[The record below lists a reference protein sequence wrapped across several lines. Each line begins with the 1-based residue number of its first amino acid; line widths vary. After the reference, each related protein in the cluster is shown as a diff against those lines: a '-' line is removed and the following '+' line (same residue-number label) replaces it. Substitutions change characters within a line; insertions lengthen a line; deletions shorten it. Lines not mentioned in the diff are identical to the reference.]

1 MAFLNNP
8 VLTPWDVSV
17 PICHQHGSGAQ
28 GTHLPAS
35 VLLFSAWMQLL
46 SAIHDLMDIS
56 TLKRFFLHYLAVQ
69 IPASAER
76 PATSMLWDSRL
87 SRCWPHLLR
96 QKMGTSQIP
105 GQDRGTSNY
114 PLLSWVTVLATC
126 CPLPE
131 ALWMQCLYLVW
142 KCKISSSCLFL
153 SSCLQH

>member
-1 MAFLNNP
+1 MAFLDSP
-8 VLTPWDVSV
+8 VLTPWDVSEL
-17 PICHQHGSGAQ
+17 ICHQHGSGAQ

-35 VLLFSAWMQLL
+35 VLLFSAWLQLL
-46 SAIHDLMDIS
+46 CYPWSYG
-56 TLKRFFLHYLAVQ
+56 YLSSQELLSPLSCCANSSLSG
-69 IPASAER
+69 PER

-105 GQDRGTSNY
+105 GQDRGPSNY
-114 PLLSWVTVLATC
+114 PLLSWVLATC

-131 ALWMQCLYLVW
+131 ASWMQCLYLVW
-142 KCKISSSCLFL
+142 KCKISPSCLFL

>member
-17 PICHQHGSGAQ
+17 PICRQHGSGAQ
-28 GTHLPAS
+28 GTHICLS
-35 VLLFSAWMQLL
+35 VLCLDAATLCYPQSYGYLNSQALL
-46 SAIHDLMDIS
+46 SPLSCCANS
-56 TLKRFFLHYLAVQ
+56 SFSG
-69 IPASAER
+69 PER

-105 GQDRGTSNY
+105 GQDRGPSNY

-131 ALWMQCLYLVW
+131 ASWMQCLYLVW